1 MLSVAIALEPT
12 AEVAAVA
19 QVTRSC
25 EEAIGDGR
33 CPAASELAP
42 ASVVTWYALV
52 HMEGPS
58 APTLEIEFH
67 DRSAAG
73 SLIEKRVLSFS
84 ERDSAESRWASAGAV
99 IAAFVAARDGT
110 VGPPMPRPRPLPA
123 PLAPPPPAPLPLRWN
138 ADLALFTGPALD
150 RGAFRWGG
158 LARGYLAAPQAPR
171 VLGLVSLRYAEADRK
186 DTVDLSWWAASAGIG
201 ARLGG
206 HDTPLS
212 AELTGELSFERL
224 SMAATDLVTAEREAT
239 SQNRFGGRLSVNF
252 SLQVAGPLGVVVGA
266 EANALR
272 PSVAIRVGEEDL
284 GRAPAVSYAC
294 SAGLRVFGGP

>member
-67 DRSAAG
+67 DRSAN
-73 SLIEKRVLSFS
+73 
-84 ERDSAESRWASAGAV
+84 GAV